1 MDTLAQS
8 IWASRFWAW
17 GLTRSA
23 TVRLL
28 LLRLGLGLR
37 LLPLLL
43 NLLLSLLFDLPL
55 PLLLLLLALLFNLP
69 LALFQLLLSLLLH
82 LALTLLLLLLLL
94 QLNLLLPLLFEVE
107 LVFLRR
113 RHARRRESFGSGQ
126 ALALGCGLSLTWL
139 QLLRTRLLDGGRAG
153 RGRCGRRGALLE
165 DRGFGQWLGLPWLR
179 WLPRLLCKRLTR
191 RRYSWRNVFCGR
203 RRLPLRQRLHCLG
216 RCSRWLD
223 RGLAGLC
230 RANRGNDRQWHALQ
244 LGSRS
249 NRVGDG
255 GFLSR
260 QRRKLQQRRRLY
272 Q

>member
-1 MDTLAQS
+1 M
-8 IWASRFWAW
+8 
-17 GLTRSA
+17 
-23 TVRLL
+23 
-28 LLRLGLGLR
+28 
-37 LLPLLL
+37 LPLLL

-94 QLNLLLPLLFEVE
+94 QLNLLLPLLLEVE

-113 RHARRRESFGSGQ
+113 RRARRRESFGSEQ
-126 ALALGCGLSLTWL
+126 ALVLGCGLSLTWL

-230 RANRGNDRQWHALQ
+230 RANRGNDRQWHALHSRKGMTWLDVTGWRRSRLTWQ
-244 LGSRS
+244 LELRALRRFACLLGYRRWQCWPDGS
-249 NRVGDG
+249 G
-255 GFLSR
+255 GRMGYTSR
-260 QRRKLQQRRRLY
+260 GG
-272 Q
+272 